1 MMKVLVV
8 GGGAREHAICLA
20 LKKSGT
26 EIYSFMKNSNPGIKR
41 IAKDYFLHDECDA
54 EKVASYAISKNIELA
69 IVGPEAPLQA
79 GVTNLLMKNGIA
91 VASPSQQAAEIETD
105 KEFMRKL
112 MKKYRIKGSIRF
124 GAFSDASSA
133 EEFINELQGNVAVK
147 PVGLTGGKGVK
158 VYGSHFNSVREA
170 TEYVKE
176 VISKK
181 IGGKSRVLIE
191 ERMVG
196 EEFTLQAFCDGKNI
210 FPMPLVQDY
219 KRLLPNDE
227 GPNTGGMGSISSK
240 DFLLPFIEK
249 DEYEEACIILQ
260 KIIEALKKERREY
273 RGVIYGQF
281 MLTPQGV
288 KVIEINARF
297 GDPEA
302 MNVLSILKTDF
313 AEICYGMAEGNL
325 RSKMISFDEKS
336 TVCKYVVPCGYGY
349 VPVENREIF
358 VDEKRIEEEGG
369 KIFYA
374 SVNEENGKI
383 YTTKSRSLAILGIA
397 NEIYEA
403 EEVCEK
409 CLKYVKGDIFIRHDI
424 GKKETI
430 EKKIMSIK
438 MWRG

>member
-1 MMKVLVV
+1 MRVLVI
-8 GGGAREHAICLA
+8 GGGAREHAICSA
-20 LKKSGT
+20 LKDSDA

-54 EKVASYAISKNIELA
+54 EKVVSYALSKNIELA
-69 IVGPEAPLQA
+69 IVGPEAPLQE
-79 GVTNLLMKNGIA
+79 GVTNLLIENGIPT
-91 VASPSQQAAEIETD
+91 ASPTREAAEIETD

-112 MKKYRIKGSIRF
+112 MKKYRIKGRVKW
-124 GAFSDASSA
+124 GVFSDEKSA
-133 EEFINELQGNVAVK
+133 EEFINKFEGNVAVK

-158 VYGSHFNSVREA
+158 VYGSHFNSTIEA
-170 TEYVKE
+170 IEYAKE

-191 ERMVG
+191 EKVIG
-196 EEFTLQAFCDGKNI
+196 EEFTLQAFCDGKNV

-249 DEYEEACIILQ
+249 DEYEEACLILQ
-260 KIIEALKKERREY
+260 KIIEALKKEGGEY

-281 MLTPQGV
+281 MLSPEGV
-288 KVIEINARF
+288 RVIEINARF
-297 GDPEA
+297 GDREA
-302 MNVLSILKTDF
+302 MNVLSILRTNF
-313 AEICYGMAEGNL
+313 LEICNAMASGKL
-325 RSKMISFDEKS
+325 RNNMVGFHEKS

-349 VPVENREIF
+349 QPIENKEIK
-358 VDEKRIEEEGG
+358 VDERKIEEEGG

-403 EEVCEK
+403 EEICDR
-409 CLKYVKGDIFIRHDI
+409 CLKYVEGDIFFRHDI
-424 GKKETI
+424 GKKESI
-430 EKKIMSIK
+430 ERK
-438 MWRG
+438 MMKMNMLRG